1 MDLKTLRSGYNSLGS
16 LSRDALAPRLW
27 DRGVVGCPRTRTS
40 TLVARAFLPQRNSTE
55 DHHGVL
61 GVSRFATKQEI
72 KKSYRRLALELHP
85 DVCSGDHCSQGFQ
98 LVQRAYEALIQD
110 TTSQFGEF
118 EDDLSDNL
126 ETFMGVGDNN
136 WEEWEE
142 WMGWEGAGTY
152 DYTNHINPDL

>member
-1 MDLKTLRSGYNSLGS
+1 MASAAYLPHKSLHATG
-16 LSRDALAPRLW
+16 
-27 DRGVVGCPRTRTS
+27 
-40 TLVARAFLPQRNSTE
+40 
-55 DHHGVL
+55 DHHAIL
-61 GVSRFATKQEI
+61 GVSRFATRQEI

-85 DVCSGDHCSQGFQ
+85 DVCSGDHCSTRFQ
-98 LVQRAYEALIQD
+98 QVKRAYEALIQE

-126 ETFMGVGDNN
+126 ESFMGVGDNN

-152 DYTNHINPDL
+152 DYTNHINPNL